1 MVGPATDSAPQ
12 TDTEGLATKLVC
24 GAESGAGPAIVLSK
38 LREWKSGGDSC
49 SSCYIKPISCSS
61 SPFGRVGDRSSSV
74 MGSGGRY
81 FLLKNIK
88 PSPALIF
95 FTKKYLPPQAN
106 NGQTMA
112 PHAPEGTTRA
122 TARPNI
128 ARTTLVAPRH
138 LVPAA

>member
-1 MVGPATDSAPQ
+1 MPRSRSLDSTTAGAATDSAPQTPQ

-61 SPFGRVGDRSSSV
+61 SPFGRVGGRSSSV

-95 FTKKYLPPQAN
+95 FTKKYLPPKPITAELW
-106 NGQTMA
+106 
-112 PHAPEGTTRA
+112 PPTR
-122 TARPNI
+122 PKGLLEQLLGPI
-128 ARTTLVAPRH
+128 
-138 LVPAA
+138 